1 MASANNHPG
10 QTAAIRRALRSERL
24 ALREAMSAAEHR
36 HASAL
41 IERHLYELLGA
52 RAGGCIGFCWPM
64 RGEFDPRALVG
75 GLLKRGWQACMPVVE
90 TPGAAMVFHAWQ
102 PTSEM
107 RHGPHGTVVPAEA
120 HPALPDVLLL
130 PLVAFDPAG
139 FRLGYGG
146 GYFDRT
152 LAALRPRPLTVGV
165 GFELAR
171 TETIHPAAH
180 DIPLEVIV
188 TEAGISRP
196 SHKIAHASLG

>member
-1 MASANNHPG
+1 MASANNNPG
-10 QTAAIRRALRSERL
+10 QTAAIRRALRNERL

-36 HASAL
+36 RASAL

-52 RAGGCIGFCWPM
+52 HASGCIGFCWPM

-75 GLLKRGWQACMPVVE
+75 GLLKRGWRACMPVVE
-90 TPGAAMVFHAWQ
+90 TPGAAMAFHAWQ
-102 PTSEM
+102 PASEM
-107 RHGPHGTVVPAEA
+107 RHGPHGTVVPAET
-120 HPALPDVLLL
+120 HPTLPDVLLL

-152 LAALRPRPLTVGV
+152 LAALRPRPLTIGV

-171 TETIHPAAH
+171 TETIHPASH

-196 SHKIAHASLG
+196 LHKIAHAGLG